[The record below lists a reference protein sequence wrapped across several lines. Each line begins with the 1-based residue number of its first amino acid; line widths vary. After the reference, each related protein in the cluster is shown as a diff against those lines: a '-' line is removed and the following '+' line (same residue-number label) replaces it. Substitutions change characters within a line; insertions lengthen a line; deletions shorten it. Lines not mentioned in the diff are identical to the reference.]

1 MKKYLIYN
9 YVGNSFWGG
18 TQKGF
23 SEGFIYND
31 KILVFDSRLEAE
43 DEVSI
48 NILPNYQGVFEII
61 EVFRNL
67 E

>member
-18 TQKGF
+18 DPKGF

-48 NILPNYQGVFEII
+48 NILPNHQGVFEII
-61 EVFRNL
+61 EVFRNI
-67 E
+67 